1 MIWDRN
7 PPGSGESA
15 APTSYT
21 HMSSTV
27 TGPRVAPD
35 PRDIRANN
43 DEVDRLVGQFETPI
57 DRFVRHHRGKLHLL
71 AFLLALAWA
80 TPCLP
85 QVLLA
90 LPLITLGLAIRA
102 WCSGYLAKNTE
113 LCTTGPYAYCRHPM
127 YLANFII
134 VAGILLAGNN
144 VYMTATG
151 LVLTILVQVFAIRR
165 EEALLHYLFGE
176 DYARYCRHTPC
187 VLPWPP
193 RSAAVQGSG
202 QFTWLLARYNGI
214 GEQAA
219 GVLLLLILFAVKALV
234 LAHYGHVYPVTY
246 GLWPPPLG

>member
-1 MIWDRN
+1 MPITDTT
-7 PPGSGESA
+7 PKSI
-15 APTSYT
+15 
-21 HMSSTV
+21 
-27 TGPRVAPD
+27 PD
-35 PRDIRANN
+35 TRTIRQSN
-43 DEVDRLVGQFETPI
+43 DEVDRMVSGFERPI

-80 TPCLP
+80 TPRFP
-85 QVLLA
+85 QVLLG

-144 VYMTATG
+144 VYMTVTG
-151 LVLTILVQVFAIRR
+151 LLLTILVQVFAIRR
-165 EEALLHYLFGE
+165 EEVLLHYLFGE
-176 DYARYCRHTPC
+176 DYARYRRHTPC
-187 VLPWPP
+187 VFPWTP

-219 GVLLLLILFAVKALV
+219 GLLLLLILFAVKALV

-246 GLWPPPLG
+246 GLWPTPLG